1 MSYAAFFKTHKWD
14 DIIERQYNRVRENVS
29 FGDVY
34 ILFDTTHSCAD
45 NIPEKYRER
54 VVSINTKDIFFL
66 GLPELGSFWF
76 NGDYSS
82 IIAFTKKPEY
92 EYYCFIE
99 YDVFTNKNID
109 EIFVKM
115 QEDKIDIIGEDI
127 KTPNYNWPHISSC
140 CEYYDDLGKVKKSLF
155 CVGFFSRRALVAF
168 YARRLEQKEI
178 CDRLNLDYVPIGE
191 AVMTT
196 EAELSGLT
204 YENLHNFCDNLEYY
218 DWNNG
223 CTEEMVS
230 NIGIGETFIH
240 PVYDYEK
247 FVKSNFFMGQTKV
260 SHNIIKKLKHVKD
273 ANVFSIAYYMRDNT
287 DEDRE
292 NIFNIFKENMSGD
305 YAYLNDEIVSYGK
318 KATQSSFSDY
328 SVSSEEAARALNLI
342 PRNTYSFHTD
352 QEQNPWWLLDLED
365 EILVKDIYLFDRPDV
380 GGFRSQNL
388 QVLIGEDLENMKV
401 IFENPGQDILSNV
414 KIPVNA
420 VIRYVKC
427 MVNSYSILHL
437 DTVIVTS

>member
-1 MSYAAFFKTHKWD
+1 MTIWERLKNPFFAWD
-14 DIIERQYNRVRENVS
+14 
-29 FGDVY
+29 
-34 ILFDTTHSCAD
+34 
-45 NIPEKYRER
+45 
-54 VVSINTKDIFFL
+54 
-66 GLPELGSFWF
+66 
-76 NGDYSS
+76 
-82 IIAFTKKPEY
+82 
-92 EYYCFIE
+92 
-99 YDVFTNKNID
+99 
-109 EIFVKM
+109 
-115 QEDKIDIIGEDI
+115 
-127 KTPNYNWPHISSC
+127 
-140 CEYYDDLGKVKKSLF
+140 
-155 CVGFFSRRALVAF
+155 FSRRALVAF

>member
-127 KTPNYNWPHISSC
+127 ETPNYNWPHISSC

-401 IFENPGQDILSNV
+401 IFENLGQDILSNV

>member
-127 KTPNYNWPHISSC
+127 ETPNYNWPHISSC

-223 CTEEMVS
+223 CTEEMIS

-305 YAYLNDEIVSYGK
+305 YAYLNDEIVSYEK

-401 IFENPGQDILSNV
+401 IFENPGQDVLSNV